1 MEASRAME
9 CDVLV
14 AGGGVSGVCAAVAA
28 ARAGCA
34 TLLIEKE
41 KGPGG
46 TGVRGML
53 RTICGLYLNGAAVP
67 AETLND
73 GLVREVVFL
82 LTARSPQR
90 TVRKIGRVFIL
101 PYESSDLQ
109 EVLGSLC
116 RNEPNL
122 TVLLD
127 TAVVSVTAEGG
138 RVAGAAIQHGGT
150 GREIRP
156 RAVIDCTG
164 SGDVASMAGA
174 AFELAAPEDIQLAGY
189 TVRVRG
195 LRPADEALA
204 LKIPYVLA
212 DAVKSG
218 ELPSSMRFTTFSS
231 GDGPDEGFLKFS
243 VEGAG
248 GTERLQKTEANVA
261 SAFRILTARL
271 PAFRE
276 ASIAGTSPDVLDRE
290 GRRITGEYVLTEEDV
305 LSARKF
311 PDGVVKNSWPI
322 ELWDRKRGTIYKY
335 VPPGDYY
342 EVPFRCLTVKG
353 FSNLLT
359 AGRCISVTHE
369 ALGSTRVMGT
379 CMALGDAAGRAAAGL
394 VRNGEYPSFK
404 EERSYR

>member
-1 MEASRAME
+1 
-9 CDVLV
+9 
-14 AGGGVSGVCAAVAA
+14 
-28 ARAGCA
+28 
-34 TLLIEKE
+34 
-41 KGPGG
+41 
-46 TGVRGML
+46 ML
-53 RTICGLYLNGAAVP
+53 RTICGLYLNGATGP
-67 AETLND
+67 AGTLNA
-73 GLVREVVFL
+73 GLVREIVSSL
-82 LTARSPQR
+82 LAKLPQR
-90 TVRKIGRVFIL
+90 TARKLGRVFVL

-109 EVLGSLC
+109 EVLGLLC

-122 TVLLD
+122 TLLFD

-150 GREIRP
+150 IREIRP

-164 SGDVASMAGA
+164 SGEVASLAGA

-195 LRPADEALA
+195 LQRADEALA
-204 LKIPYVLA
+204 LKVPYVLA
-212 DAVKSG
+212 DAAKSG
-218 ELPSSMRFTTFSS
+218 ELPSTMRLTTFSS
-231 GDGPDEGFLKFS
+231 GDRPDEGFLKFS

-248 GTERLQKTEANVA
+248 DAERLRKTEADVA
-261 SAFRILTARL
+261 KAFRIMAGRL

-276 ASIAGTSPDVLDRE
+276 AEIAGTSPDVLDRE
-290 GRRITGEYVLTEEDV
+290 GRRIIGEYVLTEEDV

-322 ELWDRKRGTIYKY
+322 ELWDRKKGTIYKY

-342 EVPFRCLTVKG
+342 EVPFRCLSVRG

-394 VRNGEYPSFK
+394 VRNGKYPSSK
-404 EERSYR
+404 EERS